1 MYGIVLNVNG
11 VVIND
16 FLSNRDNL
24 VGNRDILVYNT
35 SIRNIETHPVEI
47 VAFPK
52 DKNSITASAGAY
64 GGKRQVGVFGDVV
77 DVATI
82 MDSERKYSGNS
93 LSDAQFYLA
102 KNYPNTGT
110 INISQDVLNW
120 SQNNTPLPADCV
132 FVPEGDSMG
141 HFMKG
146 NIGVFVSGG
155 TNIVLNTILI
165 SDVITRGS
173 DVGTSPLLEADQRYF
188 QGSNAYGI
196 LQTASQNVVVRNVT
210 IARIINENPSG
221 EAENFQRR
229 KLN

>member
-1 MYGIVLNVNG
+1 
-11 VVIND
+11 
-16 FLSNRDNL
+16 
-24 VGNRDILVYNT
+24 
-35 SIRNIETHPVEI
+35 
-47 VAFPK
+47 
-52 DKNSITASAGAY
+52 
-64 GGKRQVGVFGDVV
+64 
-77 DVATI
+77 
-82 MDSERKYSGNS
+82 
-93 LSDAQFYLA
+93 
-102 KNYPNTGT
+102 
-110 INISQDVLNW
+110 
-120 SQNNTPLPADCV
+120 
-132 FVPEGDSMG
+132 
-141 HFMKG
+141 MKG